1 MPASRRPTARLVVSP
16 AIVGAVDTARIDA
29 IAATRLSVS
38 KTSVADALLR
48 VAVQHMDEVVSVLAS
63 PGGGEPA
70 EVGRLLVPADTPR
83 VVDEALVEAI
93 SQTRRLVTKAE
104 LTNTLVTVG
113 LQHMDEVAGVL
124 TRQEE
129 TQE

>member
-16 AIVGAVDTARIDA
+16 AIVAAVETARIDA
-29 IAATRLSVS
+29 ITATRRSVS

-48 VAVQHMDEVVSVLAS
+48 VAARHMDEVVPVLAG
-63 PGGGEPA
+63 PGGESA
-70 EVGRLLVPADTPR
+70 EVGRLLVSADTPR

-113 LQHMDEVAGVL
+113 LRHMDEVAAQL
-124 TRQEE
+124 TEE
-129 TQE
+129 AHE